1 MCMNRN
7 RQESNYEVL
16 NPYSPHGQ
24 VEGNEGNQVSATVP
38 QPSAGS
44 SAQPSPAQPSAGCS
58 AQLSAERGI
67 ESSFVKTNKQLG
79 IQKLTK
85 LFQILTWEGLLF
97 KTSNVKLVRKKNLDM
112 AAQGL
117 KFMFLGKV
125 SVIGYLFNKL
135 SL

>member
-44 SAQPSPAQPSAGCS
+44 PAQPSAGSSAQLSPAQPSAGCS

-67 ESSFVKTNKQLG
+67 ESSFVRTN
-79 IQKLTK
+79 
-85 LFQILTWEGLLF
+85 
-97 KTSNVKLVRKKNLDM
+97 
-112 AAQGL
+112 
-117 KFMFLGKV
+117 
-125 SVIGYLFNKL
+125 
-135 SL
+135 